1 MSSPSSIDQGLLSVL
16 NSVFPSCPANNDY
29 AAWASGG
36 AKLKTVAKGVECGNG
51 YIKLNPNSVQPSGL
65 AGNQQYDVCATIGDT
80 TLPSEDLTRRLT
92 ACATAAGSPIAILGT
107 PSPSRKSP
115 GPAPKSP
122 PPAPASDETNPWW
135 NPTGLPLWAL
145 TLIFAIVLILIVG
158 GAGYMM
164 TRNKPVN
171 LK

>member
-1 MSSPSSIDQGLLSVL
+1 MTSVGSTDQGILSVL
-16 NSVFPSCPANNDY
+16 NSVFPSCPANNEY
-29 AAWASGG
+29 AAWASSGG
-36 AKLKTVAKGVECGNG
+36 NMKSVAKGAECGTG

-65 AGNQQYDVCATIGDT
+65 AGNQQYDICATIGNT
-80 TLPSEDLTRRLT
+80 TSPSEDLMRRLMD
-92 ACATAAGSPIAILGT
+92 CAAAAGSPIAILGT

-135 NPTGLPLWAL
+135 NPAGLPLWAL